1 MADIVK
7 ALYNCAFTVWNALM
21 KIAMT
26 LFTTSPKLAGGGTP
40 YSTVHTF
47 YNAIADATV
56 PIATVFFII
65 AIYKSVVSAPPGQQA
80 QRFLHD
86 ALRYCIILYIAANMW
101 SIMGYIIDF
110 TDGIT
115 GKISATSGYTLSV
128 SGDMENIIDT
138 CLKLPS
144 FELSGEWLEKFWSTI
159 GCSLLFLIGGIVLLF
174 IMVASCL
181 SIISSAFQRI
191 LKPLMILPFAG
202 IAIALGAGGHD
213 IYHTKINN
221 KDDYMLDVV
230 KKLNAQGYGKS
241 TFIVA
246 GRLDEVFTTYI
257 TDNFIDESEVDE
269 DMFDEF
275 LTETK
280 QIYVDSDVTLNSII
294 GSHYFMCDK
303 TNKLADKHLYARK
316 YTCPNVLDEILVE
329 KLNVGQ
335 TPCQYDDVDFMQI
348 IERNNVAGN
357 VYQRFLDSIPNMI
370 PLLYSRMRWNTLQ
383 KAIEELR
390 WNGYGF
396 DVLYPAFNIKNAIA
410 DELSSDEIKAEFERL
425 FGDDADEIKKRY
437 LLEVADASQI
447 VLVTEY
453 RTFMKRL
460 LDMRYDSSLRTNLG
474 ISMTDD
480 RKHNLQRLYVGCL
493 EQEGLKGAHALKIV
507 FHIAWIRT
515 LDFFRRQAQFSM
527 QAKL

>member
-213 IYHTKINN
+213 ISRS
-221 KDDYMLDVV
+221 L
-230 KKLNAQGYGKS
+230 L
-241 TFIVA
+241 
-246 GRLDEVFTTYI
+246 TYI
-257 TDNFIDESEVDE
+257 KTFFGFCISGALMVVAVKTGVSLCTNLVNFD
-269 DMFDEF
+269 
-275 LTETK
+275 LT
-280 QIYVDSDVTLNSII
+280 SAS
-294 GSHYFMCDK
+294 
-303 TNKLADKHLYARK
+303 
-316 YTCPNVLDEILVE
+316 
-329 KLNVGQ
+329 
-335 TPCQYDDVDFMQI
+335 
-348 IERNNVAGN
+348 N
-357 VYQRFLDSIPNMI
+357 VYKCILITVQMAITPIVISGLVKGSDAITA
-370 PLLYSRMRWNTLQ
+370 RM
-383 KAIEELR
+383 
-390 WNGYGF
+390 F
-396 DVLYPAFNIKNAIA
+396 
-410 DELSSDEIKAEFERL
+410 
-425 FGDDADEIKKRY
+425 
-437 LLEVADASQI
+437 
-447 VLVTEY
+447 
-453 RTFMKRL
+453 
-460 LDMRYDSSLRTNLG
+460 
-474 ISMTDD
+474 
-480 RKHNLQRLYVGCL
+480 
-493 EQEGLKGAHALKIV
+493 
-507 FHIAWIRT
+507 
-515 LDFFRRQAQFSM
+515 
-527 QAKL
+527 

>member
-128 SGDMENIIDT
+128 SGDMERIIDS

-213 IYHTKINN
+213 ISRS
-221 KDDYMLDVV
+221 LV
-230 KKLNAQGYGKS
+230 
-241 TFIVA
+241 
-246 GRLDEVFTTYI
+246 TYI
-257 TDNFIDESEVDE
+257 KTFFGFCISGALMVVAVKTGVSLCTNLVNFD
-269 DMFDEF
+269 
-275 LTETK
+275 LTGA
-280 QIYVDSDVTLNSII
+280 S
-294 GSHYFMCDK
+294 
-303 TNKLADKHLYARK
+303 
-316 YTCPNVLDEILVE
+316 
-329 KLNVGQ
+329 
-335 TPCQYDDVDFMQI
+335 
-348 IERNNVAGN
+348 N
-357 VYQRFLDSIPNMI
+357 VYKCILITVQMAITPIVISGLVKGSDAITA
-370 PLLYSRMRWNTLQ
+370 RM
-383 KAIEELR
+383 
-390 WNGYGF
+390 F
-396 DVLYPAFNIKNAIA
+396 
-410 DELSSDEIKAEFERL
+410 
-425 FGDDADEIKKRY
+425 
-437 LLEVADASQI
+437 
-447 VLVTEY
+447 
-453 RTFMKRL
+453 
-460 LDMRYDSSLRTNLG
+460 
-474 ISMTDD
+474 
-480 RKHNLQRLYVGCL
+480 
-493 EQEGLKGAHALKIV
+493 
-507 FHIAWIRT
+507 
-515 LDFFRRQAQFSM
+515 
-527 QAKL
+527 

>member
-40 YSTVHTF
+40 YSTIHTF

-110 TDGIT
+110 TDGII

-213 IYHTKINN
+213 ISRS
-221 KDDYMLDVV
+221 L
-230 KKLNAQGYGKS
+230 L
-241 TFIVA
+241 
-246 GRLDEVFTTYI
+246 TYI
-257 TDNFIDESEVDE
+257 KTFFGFCISGALMVVAVKTGVSLCTNLVNFD
-269 DMFDEF
+269 
-275 LTETK
+275 LT
-280 QIYVDSDVTLNSII
+280 SAS
-294 GSHYFMCDK
+294 
-303 TNKLADKHLYARK
+303 
-316 YTCPNVLDEILVE
+316 
-329 KLNVGQ
+329 
-335 TPCQYDDVDFMQI
+335 
-348 IERNNVAGN
+348 N
-357 VYQRFLDSIPNMI
+357 VYKCILITVQM
-370 PLLYSRMRWNTLQ
+370 
-383 KAIEELR
+383 AITPIVISGL
-390 WNGYGF
+390 
-396 DVLYPAFNIKNAIA
+396 VK
-410 DELSSDEIKAEFERL
+410 SSDAITARMF
-425 FGDDADEIKKRY
+425 
-437 LLEVADASQI
+437 
-447 VLVTEY
+447 
-453 RTFMKRL
+453 
-460 LDMRYDSSLRTNLG
+460 
-474 ISMTDD
+474 
-480 RKHNLQRLYVGCL
+480 
-493 EQEGLKGAHALKIV
+493 
-507 FHIAWIRT
+507 
-515 LDFFRRQAQFSM
+515 
-527 QAKL
+527 

>member
-213 IYHTKINN
+213 ISRS
-221 KDDYMLDVV
+221 L
-230 KKLNAQGYGKS
+230 L
-241 TFIVA
+241 
-246 GRLDEVFTTYI
+246 TYI
-257 TDNFIDESEVDE
+257 KTFFGFCISGALMVVAVKTGVSLCTNLVNFD
-269 DMFDEF
+269 
-275 LTETK
+275 LT
-280 QIYVDSDVTLNSII
+280 SAS
-294 GSHYFMCDK
+294 
-303 TNKLADKHLYARK
+303 
-316 YTCPNVLDEILVE
+316 
-329 KLNVGQ
+329 
-335 TPCQYDDVDFMQI
+335 
-348 IERNNVAGN
+348 N
-357 VYQRFLDSIPNMI
+357 VYKCILITVQMAITPIVISGLVKGSDAII
-370 PLLYSRMRWNTLQ
+370 ARM
-383 KAIEELR
+383 
-390 WNGYGF
+390 F
-396 DVLYPAFNIKNAIA
+396 
-410 DELSSDEIKAEFERL
+410 
-425 FGDDADEIKKRY
+425 
-437 LLEVADASQI
+437 
-447 VLVTEY
+447 
-453 RTFMKRL
+453 
-460 LDMRYDSSLRTNLG
+460 
-474 ISMTDD
+474 
-480 RKHNLQRLYVGCL
+480 
-493 EQEGLKGAHALKIV
+493 
-507 FHIAWIRT
+507 
-515 LDFFRRQAQFSM
+515 
-527 QAKL
+527 

>member
-26 LFTTSPKLAGGGTP
+26 LFTTSPKLAGGGAP

-128 SGDMENIIDT
+128 SGDMESIIDT

-213 IYHTKINN
+213 ISRS
-221 KDDYMLDVV
+221 L
-230 KKLNAQGYGKS
+230 L
-241 TFIVA
+241 
-246 GRLDEVFTTYI
+246 TYI
-257 TDNFIDESEVDE
+257 KTFFGFCISGALMVVAVKTGVSLCTNLVNFD
-269 DMFDEF
+269 
-275 LTETK
+275 LT
-280 QIYVDSDVTLNSII
+280 SAS
-294 GSHYFMCDK
+294 
-303 TNKLADKHLYARK
+303 
-316 YTCPNVLDEILVE
+316 
-329 KLNVGQ
+329 
-335 TPCQYDDVDFMQI
+335 
-348 IERNNVAGN
+348 N
-357 VYQRFLDSIPNMI
+357 VYKCILITVQMAITPIVISGLVKGSDAITA
-370 PLLYSRMRWNTLQ
+370 RM
-383 KAIEELR
+383 
-390 WNGYGF
+390 F
-396 DVLYPAFNIKNAIA
+396 
-410 DELSSDEIKAEFERL
+410 
-425 FGDDADEIKKRY
+425 
-437 LLEVADASQI
+437 
-447 VLVTEY
+447 
-453 RTFMKRL
+453 
-460 LDMRYDSSLRTNLG
+460 
-474 ISMTDD
+474 
-480 RKHNLQRLYVGCL
+480 
-493 EQEGLKGAHALKIV
+493 
-507 FHIAWIRT
+507 
-515 LDFFRRQAQFSM
+515 
-527 QAKL
+527 

>member
-128 SGDMENIIDT
+128 SGDMESIIET

-213 IYHTKINN
+213 ISRS
-221 KDDYMLDVV
+221 L
-230 KKLNAQGYGKS
+230 L
-241 TFIVA
+241 
-246 GRLDEVFTTYI
+246 TYI
-257 TDNFIDESEVDE
+257 KTFFGFCISGALMVVAVKTGVSLCTNLVNFD
-269 DMFDEF
+269 
-275 LTETK
+275 LT
-280 QIYVDSDVTLNSII
+280 SAS
-294 GSHYFMCDK
+294 
-303 TNKLADKHLYARK
+303 
-316 YTCPNVLDEILVE
+316 
-329 KLNVGQ
+329 
-335 TPCQYDDVDFMQI
+335 
-348 IERNNVAGN
+348 N
-357 VYQRFLDSIPNMI
+357 VYKCILITVQMAITPIVISGLVKGSDAITA
-370 PLLYSRMRWNTLQ
+370 RM
-383 KAIEELR
+383 
-390 WNGYGF
+390 F
-396 DVLYPAFNIKNAIA
+396 
-410 DELSSDEIKAEFERL
+410 
-425 FGDDADEIKKRY
+425 
-437 LLEVADASQI
+437 
-447 VLVTEY
+447 
-453 RTFMKRL
+453 
-460 LDMRYDSSLRTNLG
+460 
-474 ISMTDD
+474 
-480 RKHNLQRLYVGCL
+480 
-493 EQEGLKGAHALKIV
+493 
-507 FHIAWIRT
+507 
-515 LDFFRRQAQFSM
+515 
-527 QAKL
+527 